1 MTKEQR
7 TVVLDYIK
15 NIMTE
20 LDTRHACEMK
30 ELVSRHQIERRKK
43 ESEMSGLSAG
53 LNDEAQPALFVVP
66 VVAVEPVAMEL
77 PIRQFVDERH
87 LYPKGRIHTLQGLGE
102 RPKRFR
108 DDVTDVQEY
117 FYPKGGR
124 ITFRGTQIGTIDIS
138 NKGFAGR
145 WLTVHEAK
153 TLHQGKE

>member
-1 MTKEQR
+1 MTNEQR

-20 LDTRHACEMK
+20 LDTRHAREMG
-30 ELVSRHQIERRKK
+30 ELVSRHQAERRKK

-53 LNDEAQPALFVVP
+53 LNDDAQPALFVVP
-66 VVAVEPVAMEL
+66 VVAVEPVAS
-77 PIRQFVDERH
+77 RQFVDEQH
-87 LYPKGRIHTLQGLGE
+87 LYPKGRIHTLQGQGE
-102 RPKRFR
+102 RLKRFR

-124 ITFRGTQIGTIDIS
+124 ITLRGTQIGTIDTS
-138 NKGFAGR
+138 DKGFAGR

-153 TLHQGKE
+153 TLHQGKK

>member
-1 MTKEQR
+1 MTNEQR
-7 TVVLDYIK
+7 TVLLEHIK

-20 LDTRHACEMK
+20 LDTRHACEMG
-30 ELVSRHQIERRKK
+30 ELVSRHQAERRRK

-53 LNDEAQPALFVVP
+53 LNDDAQPALFVVP
-66 VVAVEPVAMEL
+66 VVAVEPVAS
-77 PIRQFVDERH
+77 RQFVDEQH
-87 LYPKGRIHTLQGLGE
+87 LYPKGRIHTLQGMGE

-124 ITFRGTQIGTIDIS
+124 ITFRGTQIGTIDTS
-138 NKGFAGR
+138 NKGFSGR

-153 TLHQGKE
+153 TLHQGKK